1 MGACRRTPV
10 PPVALHGEVVR
21 ARLLAGLARR
31 FQLPLTVVDAG
42 AGFGKS
48 TLLAQAIRAN
58 QADPHGID
66 AWVACEPADCDDE
79 HLAVAIVAALGR
91 DVARGRP
98 LAGVLD
104 AIDSH
109 APIDV
114 CIVLDDVHEVPPGS
128 TSAVLLAELASDLP
142 PHAHLVL
149 AGRSAPPFDI
159 GRQRAAG
166 DVVDIGIDD
175 LAFTATE
182 TSALAGLL
190 GRPDSGA
197 PDLGALAG
205 WPSLLTLALSA
216 PEGSAPQFLWEEIV
230 EGLDADAR
238 RLLVALAT
246 LGRGSAADVAWLVSD
261 GLEVG
266 ATDRGLA
273 ALVADVPLVR
283 LDDDGWYAVHHLWE
297 DAVERIFPE
306 TERAAVRRRAL
317 EMFERREDT
326 LRTGWSAMRWGED
339 EALRRACRH
348 LVRDTAGALPVDTAR
363 RWLAGAAVD
372 RRQCPDLRLLD
383 LAIRHAGDY
392 VDPGLDV
399 ELDAIVDD
407 LADAGD
413 HNGIVV
419 ALILGMAIAHMRGDL
434 DRMRALDAR
443 TRVLPTAE
451 AVPLLR
457 FLRQSVAAMTASLE
471 GDPAAAVAAIE
482 SMTAR
487 DGPPR
492 LTELIVRLHV
502 NMLCLCGRADEA
514 VAVAAPLLE
523 SASPYVRTLHA
534 KTRWLAGDPGGFAG
548 GRLDAA
554 APPGTNQRYHLFH
567 AFYMIAVA
575 TSFGDGEAI
584 AALGAVIDDS
594 PKVDVRDDTMGD
606 VVDAMR
612 HIVAHDEGA
621 AVRAIAAHVDA
632 HGDDPVADGRL
643 RRLLAVPYVC
653 DERLR
658 TRWRDIALGPS
669 LARQRRIADD
679 LLAARADALSPG
691 HRFEAAGAVL
701 TTLPLVWS
709 VELAARAVAAGCGGG
724 PALAEGLAELA
735 PAAMRAELEHA
746 AVNGDAALRDGAK
759 ILLDLLP
766 DGTRPP
772 VRIAVLGPLEVDT
785 GEEGEVAGAE
795 LRRQRVRTLLEVL
808 VLAGP
813 LRRDRVAELMWPELD
828 AIAAGRNLRVT
839 LSRLRAVLEP
849 GRRHTMARPILALER
864 DHVAITRSPYVA
876 VDLWQLRDDVAA
888 ADEVER
894 GGDRTAAIAAL
905 ERACGRWRGEPL
917 VDLDPVDDALAGAVE
932 EVRRLLADSALRLG
946 ELLLVAG
953 RFDDAVVWAERVSR
967 ASPYEE
973 RAHRLAIAA
982 HLHRRDRPALAQAVG
997 VTQAMLD
1004 ELGVDPEPAT
1014 QMLLR
1019 QAADHIGPPSRAT
1032 A

>member
-1 MGACRRTPV
+1 V
-10 PPVALHGEVVR
+10 PPVARHGEVVR
-21 ARLLAGLARR
+21 SRLLAELARR
-31 FQLPLTVVDAG
+31 FQLPLILVAAG
-42 AGFGKS
+42 PGFGKS

-79 HLAVAIVAALGR
+79 HLAAAIAAALGWE
-91 DVARGRP
+91 AASGRP
-98 LAGVLD
+98 LAAVLD
-104 AIDSH
+104 AIDH
-109 APIDV
+109 RAPVDV
-114 CIVLDDVHEVPPGS
+114 CIVLDDVNEVPPGS
-128 TSAVLLAELASDLP
+128 TSALLLAQLAANLP

-149 AGRSAPPFDI
+149 AGRGEPPFDI
-159 GRQRAAG
+159 GPLQSAG
-166 DVVDIGIDD
+166 EVVDIGIDD
-175 LAFTATE
+175 LTFTATE

-190 GRPDSGA
+190 GRSDADA

-216 PEGSAPQFLWEEIV
+216 PEGSAPQFLWEEIIA
-230 EGLDADAR
+230 GLGADNR

-246 LGRGSAADVAWLVSD
+246 LGRGSAADVAWLVAD
-261 GLEVG
+261 GLEVD
-266 ATDRGLA
+266 AAERGLA
-273 ALVADVPLVR
+273 ALAAEVPLVR
-283 LDDDGWYAVHHLWE
+283 LDDDGWYGVHHLWE

-306 TERAAVRRRAL
+306 DERVAVRRRAL
-317 EMFERREDT
+317 EMFQRREDT
-326 LRTGWSAMRWGED
+326 LRAGWSAMRWGED

-372 RRQCPDLRLLD
+372 RRRCPDLRLLD

-392 VDPGLDV
+392 VEPGLDA
-399 ELDAIVDD
+399 ELDTIVDD
-407 LADAGD
+407 LAAAGEHD
-413 HNGIVV
+413 GAVV
-419 ALILGMAIAHMRGDL
+419 ALILGMAMAHMRGDL
-434 DRMRALDAR
+434 ERMRALDVR
-443 TRVLPTAE
+443 TRALPTAD
-451 AVPLLR
+451 AVPLVR
-457 FLRQSVAAMTASLE
+457 FLRQAVAAMTASLE
-471 GDPAAAVAAIE
+471 GEPAAAVAAIE
-482 SMTAR
+482 AMTAG

-514 VAVAAPLLE
+514 VAVAAELRH

-534 KTRWLAGDPGGFAG
+534 KTRWLAGDPGGFPG
-548 GRLDAA
+548 GHLDAV

-567 AFYMIAVA
+567 AFYTMAVA
-575 TSFGDGEAI
+575 TSFGDRQAI
-584 AALGAVIDDS
+584 AAVGAVIDDS

-612 HIVAHDEGA
+612 HIAAHDEGA

-658 TRWRDIALGPS
+658 TRWRDVTLGPS

-679 LLAARADALSPG
+679 LLAARADALSPR
-691 HRFEAAGAVL
+691 HRFAPAGAVL

-709 VELAARAVAAGCGGG
+709 VELAARAVAAGCAEGR
-724 PALAEGLAELA
+724 ALAEGLAELT

-759 ILLDLLP
+759 LLLDVLP

-785 GEEGEVAGAE
+785 GDVTETAGAE
-795 LRRQRVRTLLEVL
+795 LRRQRVRTLLELL

-828 AIAAGRNLRVT
+828 STAAGRNLRVT

-849 GRRHTMARPILALER
+849 DRRHGAVRPILGLER
-864 DHVAITRSPYVA
+864 DHVAIARSPYVA
-876 VDLWQLRDDVAA
+876 VDLWQLRDDLAA
-888 ADEVER
+888 ADAAER
-894 GGDRTAAIAAL
+894 DGDRSAAIAAL

-917 VDLDPVDDALAGAVE
+917 GDLDAVDDALAGAVE
-932 EVRRLLADSALRLG
+932 EVRRLLVDSALRLG

-953 RFDDAVVWAERVSR
+953 RFDDAVAWAERVMR
-967 ASPYEE
+967 ADPYEE

-982 HLHRRDRPALAQAVG
+982 HLHRRDRRALAQTVAV
-997 VTQAMLD
+997 TEAMLD
-1004 ELGVDPEPAT
+1004 DLGVDPEPAT

-1019 QAADHIGPPSRAT
+1019 QAADHVGFSGKAEPSR
-1032 A
+1032 